1 MSYFL
6 LNVGE
11 HALASKSPLI
21 KAEERIDF
29 SNAAELLCNIE
40 HLKTQTA
47 AAYSDA
53 QKQGYAD
60 GLAAGIDAVK
70 AEFRAEIEQFAK
82 AISSAEASRHEQ
94 IATAAI
100 AGAQAIVGA
109 IDQTEAMRGIIS
121 QVLKRIDKDQA
132 ITVHI
137 HADHFSELQE
147 NGEFP
152 SNITLVSNPSLGPTD
167 CEIVSANGKIIAN
180 MELQLAGL
188 AQRWGV
194 INIEDTQE
202 DE

>member
-6 LNVGE
+6 LNIGQQT
-11 HALASKSPLI
+11 LASNSPLI
-21 KAEERIDF
+21 KAEERADF
-29 SNAAELLCNIE
+29 SNAAKLLGTIE
-40 HLKTQTA
+40 QLRTQTDS
-47 AAYSDA
+47 AYSDA

-60 GLAAGIDAVK
+60 GLAVGIEAVK

-82 AISSAEASRHEQ
+82 AISSAEATRHEQ
-94 IATAAI
+94 IAAAAI

-109 IDQTEAMRGIIS
+109 IDQTEAMRGIIN
-121 QVLKRIDKDQA
+121 QVLKRVDKDQA
-132 ITVHI
+132 VTVHI
-137 HADHFSELQE
+137 HADHASALQE

-152 SNITLVSNPSLGPTD
+152 SNITLVSNPSLGQTD
-167 CEIVSANGKIIAN
+167 CEILSANGKIIAN

-194 INIEDTQE
+194 NSIDDAQD

>member
-6 LNVGE
+6 LNIGQQ
-11 HALASKSPLI
+11 ALATKSPLI
-21 KAEERIDF
+21 KAQECVDF
-29 SNAAELLCNIE
+29 SNAAELLCSIE
-40 HLKTQTA
+40 HLKTQTD

-94 IATAAI
+94 IAAAAI

-137 HADHFSELQE
+137 HSDHFSELQE

-152 SNITLVSNPSLGPTD
+152 TNITLVSNPSLGPTD

-194 INIEDTQE
+194 ITIEDTQE

>member
-6 LNVGE
+6 LNIGQQ
-11 HALASKSPLI
+11 ALATKSPLI
-21 KAEERIDF
+21 KAQECADF

-40 HLKTQTA
+40 HLKTQTD

-94 IATAAI
+94 IAAAAI

-137 HADHFSELQE
+137 HADHASALQE

-194 INIEDTQE
+194 NSIDDAQD